1 MYIKALFVAPTSKA
15 TLKKSKH
22 RDIAMRVTSATL
34 ACIVSDF
41 ILKNAYLRN
50 HKQA

>member
-1 MYIKALFVAPTSKA
+1 VYIKALFVAPTSKA

-41 ILKNAYLRN
+41 ILEKLS
-50 HKQA
+50 